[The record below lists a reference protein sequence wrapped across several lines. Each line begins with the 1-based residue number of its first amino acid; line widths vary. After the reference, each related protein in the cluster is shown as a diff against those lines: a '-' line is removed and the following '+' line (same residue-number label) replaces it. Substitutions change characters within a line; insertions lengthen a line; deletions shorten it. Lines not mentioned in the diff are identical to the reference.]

1 MSNEVGDAYS
11 LRAQEYVTRF
21 GSMDAV
27 HPEDREFVETWARS
41 IAPRGN
47 VIDAGCG
54 PGQWTSFLVELGL
67 SARGID
73 LVPEFIER
81 AQRTYP
87 RIDFATGSLNALEVP
102 DESLDA
108 VLAWFSVIHHEP
120 AEIQLP
126 LQEFRRALR
135 PGGTLLIG
143 FFEGPIVEQFAHA
156 VVPAYRWPV
165 DELSDELHA
174 AGFELDTLQVRR
186 PPGERPQA
194 IIVSHR
200 RMRILP

>member
-1 MSNEVGDAYS
+1 MSYEIGAAYS
-11 LRAQEYVTRF
+11 LRAPEYVARF
-21 GSMDAV
+21 GSLDAV
-27 HPEDREFVETWARS
+27 HPEDRDFVEMWARS
-41 IAPRGN
+41 IQPGGN
-47 VIDAGCG
+47 AIDAGCG
-54 PGQWTSFLVELGL
+54 PGQWTNLLAELGL
-67 SARGID
+67 EARGID

-87 RIDFATGSLNALEVP
+87 GIDFATGSLNALGVP

-143 FFEGPIVEQFAHA
+143 FFGGPVVEQFAHA
-156 VVPAYRWPV
+156 VAPAYKWSV
-165 DELSDELHA
+165 DALSEELRS
-174 AGFELDTLQVRR
+174 AGFEVGYFAGQTLAGR
-186 PPGERPQA
+186 GC
-194 IIVSHR
+194 S
-200 RMRILP
+200 

>member
-1 MSNEVGDAYS
+1 
-11 LRAQEYVTRF
+11 
-21 GSMDAV
+21 MDAV

-41 IAPRGN
+41 IAPRGI

-87 RIDFATGSLNALEVP
+87 GIDFATGSLNALEVP

-120 AEIQLP
+120 ADIQIP
-126 LQEFRRALR
+126 LQEFRRALH

-143 FFEGPIVEQFAHA
+143 FFEGPVVEPFAHA
-156 VVPAYRWPV
+156 VAPAYRWPV
-165 DELSDELHA
+165 DALSKELRS
-174 AGFELDTLQVRR
+174 AGFEVDTAQVRR
-186 PPGERPQA
+186 SPGERPQA
-194 IIVSHR
+194 ALVARFRQIH
-200 RMRILP
+200 

>member
-1 MSNEVGDAYS
+1 
-11 LRAQEYVTRF
+11 
-21 GSMDAV
+21 MDAV
-27 HPEDREFVETWARS
+27 HPQDRQLVETWARS
-41 IAPRGN
+41 IAPGGN

-54 PGQWTSFLVELGL
+54 PGQWTSFLAELGL

-81 AQRTYP
+81 AQRSYP
-87 RIDFATGSLNALEVP
+87 EVDFASGSLNALDVP

-143 FFEGPIVEQFAHA
+143 FFEGPIVERFAHA
-156 VVPAYRWPV
+156 VAPAYRWSV
-165 DELSDELHA
+165 DALSGELRS
-174 AGFELDTLQVRR
+174 AGFEVDTSQVRR

-194 IIVSHR
+194 VIVATRPPEGLR
-200 RMRILP
+200 RDDGLPRH